1 MVAIGMALTIVQADP
16 LFSNSNLFDLG
27 LDLDVDLPILNQRAR
42 APKPPKKSPFPSN
55 KQTCKAPQCI
65 QIAKEIINDM
75 NPQADPCQDFSQFAC
90 GGFYEHMPEPTGKMS
105 VDNFAFLMEKNNQ
118 AIREIVD
125 PTLGKSPTP
134 SKNDKPA
141 LSNLK
146 KLHDFFAS
154 CMDQQAISKAGRQ
167 PLVHQI
173 KSILT
178 PFPVPSGSST
188 ARTPADKKAVART
201 LAELSKQRLA
211 GLVQLEVGPDPK
223 EPLRHVLGV
232 SESGASLSREDLKN
246 PEALKELEEH
256 IAHMFQA
263 VFGKEES
270 NKTKKENKNEE
281 NDEKKKRLTPKQPD
295 DTKPDI
301 HVDQQWRDVAK
312 EIIEFEKQLA
322 AMSSAMEDRSNPL
335 KNDNRR
341 TITQLSELV
350 PGIDWAL
357 FISETLP
364 RGVVNSRPIIVE
376 SPGYLAQLGPLLQK
390 TKAQTLRNYFIW
402 KVISDSPATEA
413 LMIDHTRMHTRLA
426 RRNNNHRTTTK
437 TIPRTVT
444 NNIIRT
450 ASLPDTDIPR
460 WQTCVQQVNENL
472 GDLAGHY
479 YIQTAFPGNSR
490 PTVLSIVD
498 SILQTYKR
506 AFPTL
511 QWLDKTTLQG
521 ALQKLK
527 DMVRLMGYS
536 TKNPDVASSKSLQTH
551 YKDLPISRTDY
562 FANLNQYAIWSTRLE
577 MSKLNQ
583 PVDRKH
589 FLTYPQLVNA
599 FYNPSANQ
607 ILFPAG
613 ILQRPFFHV
622 DNPEYVNY
630 GGFGVVAGHEIGH
643 GFDNTGRFYDSIGRV
658 HNWWSNNTIQ
668 AFNQRSQ
675 CLIDQ
680 YGNYTIKGPDN
691 KEHHLDGKLTL
702 GENIADNGGLK
713 YSFRAWQ
720 YRLQSD
726 VNGKK

>member
-1 MVAIGMALTIVQADP
+1 
-16 LFSNSNLFDLG
+16 
-27 LDLDVDLPILNQRAR
+27 
-42 APKPPKKSPFPSN
+42 
-55 KQTCKAPQCI
+55 
-65 QIAKEIINDM
+65 M
-75 NPQADPCQDFSQFAC
+75 NPKADPCQDFSQFAC
-90 GGFYEHMPEPTGKMS
+90 GGFYDKMPEPTDEMS
-105 VDNFAFLMEKNNQ
+105 VDYFGILQEKNSQ

-134 SKNDKPA
+134 PKNDKAA
-141 LSNLK
+141 LANLK

-154 CMDQQAISKAGRQ
+154 CMDQQAISKVGRQ
-167 PLVHQI
+167 PLLHQI
-173 KSILT
+173 KSILS

-188 ARTPADKKAVART
+188 ATTPADKKRVART
-201 LAELSKQRLA
+201 LAELSKQ
-211 GLVQLEVGPDPK
+211 GLTGFVQLEVGPDPK

-232 SESGASLSREDLKN
+232 VESGASLTKEDLKD
-246 PEALKELEEH
+246 PELLKEWEEQ
-256 IAHMFQA
+256 IAHAFQV
-263 VFGKEES
+263 VFGKEEPIMK
-270 NKTKKENKNEE
+270 NKDDKKV
-281 NDEKKKRLTPKQPD
+281 DEGKKTPTPKQPD
-295 DTKPDI
+295 DTKPNM
-301 HVDQQWRDVAK
+301 HVDKQWKDVAK
-312 EIIEFEKQLA
+312 DIVIFEKQLA
-322 AMSSAMEDRSNPL
+322 AMSTATEDRFDPL

-341 TITQLSELV
+341 TVAQLSELV

-364 RGVVNSRPIIVE
+364 KGVVNSRPVVVE
-376 SPGYLAQLGPLLQK
+376 SPSYLAQLGPLLQK

-402 KVISDSPATEA
+402 KVISGSPATEA
-413 LMIDHTRMHTRLA
+413 LMIDHTHMHTHRDH
-426 RRNNNHRTTTK
+426 RNNNHS
-437 TIPRTVT
+437 TIT

-450 ASLPDTDIPR
+450 SSLPDTDIPR
-460 WQTCVQQVNENL
+460 WKTCVQQVNDNL

-498 SILQTYKR
+498 SLLQTYKR

-521 ALQKLK
+521 ALLKLK

-551 YKDLPISRTDY
+551 YKDLPISRSDY
-562 FANLNQYAIWSTRLE
+562 FANLNQHAIWFTRQG
-577 MSKLNQ
+577 MSKLNE

-589 FLTYPQLVNA
+589 FFTYPQLVNA

-630 GGFGVVAGHEIGH
+630 GGFGVVAGHEVGH

-658 HNWWSNNTIQ
+658 HNWWTNNTIK
-668 AFNQRSQ
+668 AFDKRSQ

-680 YGNYTIKGPDN
+680 YGSYTIKGPDN
-691 KEHHLDGKLTL
+691 KEHHVDGKLTL

-720 YRLQSD
+720 YRLKSD